1 MDKMKT
7 DAFKQQLIC
16 DIILLE
22 LKIKKN
28 YMRRCGM
35 TNFKQMGLLGS
46 VIVTIVMAL
55 ALLIT
60 LLPHLFGMTIS
71 IVKDND
77 MQPTYPK
84 GSLIFVRQVEP
95 ESIYVG
101 EVVTYYVNQGES
113 IQTRRVVAKE
123 KNHVFY
129 TKGDGN
135 EQMEIGYVSSRNL
148 IGQPVIHLPYLGHFV
163 SRELLDLVQQIFWLI
178 AGFITLTT
186 IWHLVEHVIHNRQV
200 RDY

>member
-1 MDKMKT
+1 M
-7 DAFKQQLIC
+7 A
-16 DIILLE
+16 
-22 LKIKKN
+22 
-28 YMRRCGM
+28 
-35 TNFKQMGLLGS
+35 NFRHMGLLGS
-46 VIVTIVMAL
+46 IIVTVVMAL

-60 LLPHLFGMTIS
+60 LLPHLLGMTIS
-71 IVKDND
+71 IVKDGD

-84 GSLIFVRQVEP
+84 GSLIFVRQENP
-95 ESIYVG
+95 QDIYVG
-101 EVVTYYVNQGES
+101 EVITYYVNQGES

-123 KNHVFY
+123 ENQVFY

-163 SRELLDLVQQIFWLI
+163 SSELLELLQQVFWLI

-186 IWHLVEHVIHNRQV
+186 IWHLFEHVIHNRHV
-200 RDY
+200 RNY